1 MGDIEDSTQEPTV
14 PFNMQPAAHNTGFSD
29 FQLREVSSS
38 TIILQWPTLIL
49 PAVFCHERTPSTS
62 ATLTAFNR

>member
-14 PFNMQPAAHNTGFSD
+14 PFKMQPAAHNTGFSD

-38 TIILQWPTLIL
+38 N
-49 PAVFCHERTPSTS
+49 HSTVAHSDS
-62 ATLTAFNR
+62 ASCLLS